1 MIKLLEY
8 SARCLAVMIALAAT
22 GAAAMG
28 DEPKAETATDNKL
41 VGTWKCVSTKY
52 GGEEVQ
58 RPDGYTHLKH
68 VTPTQF
74 MWAIYDGEGRVGAAL
89 GGSYTLKGDEYVETP
104 EYGLGGVLDQLKG
117 KPQSFTWKVEGNRW
131 YHNGKL
137 SSGLTI
143 EEVWER
149 VEKK

>member
-1 MIKLLEY
+1 MKTINY
-8 SARCLAVMIALAAT
+8 FAVAVALVT
-22 GAAAMG
+22 SPPDIRG
-28 DEPKAETATDNKL
+28 DDAKADNKL
-41 VGTWKCVSTKY
+41 IGTWKVISAKY
-52 GGEEVQ
+52 DGKEVK

-74 MWAIYDGEGRVGAAL
+74 MWAIYDGEGKVEAVL
-89 GGSYTLKGDEYVETP
+89 GGSYTLKGNEYIEVP
-104 EYGLGGVLDQLKG
+104 EYGMGGALEQLKG
-117 KPQSFTWKVEGNRW
+117 KPQTFTWKVDGNKW
-131 YHNGKL
+131 HHTGKL